1 MQEGIEVCE
10 EMTGSKI
17 SSMIIIMETIFGI
30 FVIYPSSRITYGEL
44 LKFSNKTKMVRKK
57 PF

>member
-30 FVIYPSSRITYGEL
+30 LVIYPSSRITYGEL
-44 LKFSNKTKMVRKK
+44 LKFSNKTKMVR
-57 PF
+57 